1 MGDSKNKKEVKREP
15 IDLDTRAR
23 IMLAA
28 TADTDESDNART
40 SKDENLTNEQVKD
53 YLADVL
59 EEIKHAKTKN
69 QNNKNNQKKQG

>member
-1 MGDSKNKKEVKREP
+1 
-15 IDLDTRAR
+15 
-23 IMLAA
+23 MLAA